1 MNRIYIDFDGVI
13 LDTWETIFS
22 EYLKKY
28 DTTEI
33 EDDKIKRL
41 MLDIG
46 WENILNESKVIN
58 NNLEKLK
65 KINNDFD
72 MYILTKFN
80 SEEEK
85 VIKEKYLINNK
96 INNIIFIPYEK
107 DKSQVV
113 NPKSSILIDDEVNNL
128 NNWNKKGG
136 KSIFFNKELKN
147 IDSYGNTNKNYQ
159 TINDLLKIYDI
170 I

>member
-65 KINNDFD
+65 SYGYKIIEPSIGNLACGYKAKGKLPKTKEIIN
-72 MYILTKFN
+72 YIKNL
-80 SEEEK
+80 
-85 VIKEKYLINNK
+85 IKE
-96 INNIIFIPYEK
+96 
-107 DKSQVV
+107 SR
-113 NPKSSILIDDEVNNL
+113 
-128 NNWNKKGG
+128 
-136 KSIFFNKELKN
+136 
-147 IDSYGNTNKNYQ
+147 
-159 TINDLLKIYDI
+159 
-170 I
+170 